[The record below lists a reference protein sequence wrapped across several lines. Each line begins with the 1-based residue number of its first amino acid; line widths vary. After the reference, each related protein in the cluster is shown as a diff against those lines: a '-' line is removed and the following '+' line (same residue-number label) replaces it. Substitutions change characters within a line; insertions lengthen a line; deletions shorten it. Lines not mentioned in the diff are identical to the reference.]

1 MKKSIRNLIIM
12 VAVLVVLG
20 GGAAALLLTQP
31 ASGDGDSSSSTVSIQ
46 SDPVI
51 DREES
56 EIASVLVENPQAS
69 FTLLPLGSD
78 TTTSSEEDEDS
89 SDSESSESEEDVE
102 FTIDGYQGFLLKS
115 SDVTSAA

>member
-56 EIASVLVENPQAS
+56 EIASVLVENPQTALPCCLWAATPPPLRKRTRTLPKAKRMWS
-69 FTLLPLGSD
+69 SPLTGIRAFT
-78 TTTSSEEDEDS
+78 
-89 SDSESSESEEDVE
+89 
-102 FTIDGYQGFLLKS
+102 
-115 SDVTSAA
+115 

>member
-1 MKKSIRNLIIM
+1 M
-12 VAVLVVLG
+12 VLG
-20 GGAAALLLTQP
+20 GGAAALILTQP
-31 ASGDGDSSSSTVSIQ
+31 ASEDDTSSSSTVSIQ

-56 EIASVLVENPQAS
+56 EIASVLVENPQTS

-89 SDSESSESEEDVE
+89 SDSESSESEEREYSEAEKILRETDVNNLSPM
-102 FTIDGYQGFLLKS
+102 QAFLLL
-115 SDVTSAA
+115 SDLVEKVK